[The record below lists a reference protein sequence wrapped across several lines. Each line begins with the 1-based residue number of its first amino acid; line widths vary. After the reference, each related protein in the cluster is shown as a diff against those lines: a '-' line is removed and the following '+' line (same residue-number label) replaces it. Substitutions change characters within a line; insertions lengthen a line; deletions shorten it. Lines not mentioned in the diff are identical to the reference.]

1 MMLRVFTST
10 DIFLVSGKGENQN
23 ILFISITFYCKT
35 FVLASFEKV
44 LESKT
49 GKAVRTLARIFDIVW
64 FYVNA
69 PYQLAC
75 FDELNEYGR

>member
-1 MMLRVFTST
+1 MLRVFIST
-10 DIFLVSGKGENQN
+10 DIFLVQEKVK
-23 ILFISITFYCKT
+23 IKIFCLLVLLFKT

-49 GKAVRTLARIFDIVW
+49 GKAVQTLARIIDIVW

-69 PYQLAC
+69 PYPLAC